1 MMGTLVV
8 KGLMDK
14 SRSLFLQKKTPLPS
28 QVFDRVLNTPLI
40 NDATILTTLISF
52 TGLGG
57 AAGVSTVV
65 MLL

>member
-1 MMGTLVV
+1 MFVFGKFGVLCFLETPVL
-8 KGLMDK
+8 KFA
-14 SRSLFLQKKTPLPS
+14 LFPYYQ
-28 QVFDRVLNTPLI
+28 RN
-40 NDATILTTLISF
+40 AAAILTTLISF